1 MSRKCSGK
9 QLDLRLLAAVFLLT
23 ANCESVGQHRP
34 STVKVDVNTNLASLM
49 HDEDTDGDLRITV
62 NDTLVGGTERGDK
75 TFKLNLANTQ
85 LFEVTGAYPLANL
98 LQELKLAQEARHDT
112 TELNLE
118 KIFERP
124 VEHIS
129 RNIREL
135 YWDGLTRRIDEQGL
149 LAIMSD
155 EKSKTIDG
163 FSYLYVPAADDAA
176 FNYFVNVGRRHA
188 NWKLKVVRLPEHI
201 TPQYVRS
208 LDGRHGIL
216 TLSLERGGG
225 GSLDGVPFVVPG
237 GRFNEMY
244 GWDSYFIVLG
254 LLQDGRI
261 ELAKSMIDNAVYE
274 INKYGAILNANRTYY
289 LTRSQPPFLTSMA
302 SEGYKHLPR
311 NEAHRQWLKTVLDAA
326 IQEYHHVWNSSTRL
340 TSTGLSRYFDDGI
353 GVPPEVERGHFD
365 AAFARYARKLGIG
378 AEEIEQGYRSGAL
391 KLPEL
396 DEYFVHDRCMR
407 ESGHDTSYRL
417 EACCADVV
425 TVDLNSLLFKYEM
438 DIATLI
444 KQEFDGTLLLSEG
457 KTEKA
462 STWALRAIN
471 RRFRMNNNLWDEGKG
486 MFLDYDFVRER
497 KKEYVSATT
506 FYPMWAMLA
515 SREQAELLVK
525 KALPLLEMLGGVVA
539 STEQSRGPVSSDR
552 PLRQWDYPYGWA
564 PHQMLVW
571 QGLKNYG
578 YDSVAHRLIYKW
590 LYTITRNAV
599 DYNGTVTEKYDVER
613 RTHQVF
619 AEYGNVGTKFTYI
632 TREGFGWTN
641 ASYQI
646 GVVSLPA
653 ELLEKLN
660 DLVPPERVFDR

>member
-1 MSRKCSGK
+1 MGAVLLVTVACVSGAQEK
-9 QLDLRLLAAVFLLT
+9 PQTL
-23 ANCESVGQHRP
+23 Q
-34 STVKVDVNTNLASLM
+34 VDANTNLASLI

-62 NDTLVGGTERGDK
+62 NDTLVGGTGRGDK
-75 TFKLNLANTQ
+75 TFRLTLTNTQ
-85 LFEVTGAYPLANL
+85 LFEVTGRYPLANL
-98 LQELKLAQEARHDT
+98 LQELKLAQEAGHDT
-112 TELNLE
+112 TELRLE
-118 KIFERP
+118 KVFEKP
-124 VEHIS
+124 AEHIS
-129 RNIREL
+129 RNIRDR

-149 LAIMSD
+149 LKIVSD
-155 EKSKTIDG
+155 EKSKTVDG
-163 FSYLYVPAADDAA
+163 FSYLYVAAADTAA
-176 FNYFVNVGRRHA
+176 FSYFVDVGRRHA
-188 NWKLKVVRLPEHI
+188 NWKLNVVRLPERI

-208 LDGRHGIL
+208 LNGRHGIL
-216 TLSLERGGG
+216 TLSLKRGGG
-225 GSLDGVPFVVPG
+225 DSLDGAPFVVPG

-274 INKYGAILNANRTYY
+274 INHYGAILNANRTYY

-302 SEGYKHLPR
+302 SECYKHLPR
-311 NEAHRQWLKTVLDAA
+311 NEANREWLKTILDAV
-326 IQEYHHVWNSSTRL
+326 IHEYHRVWSSSYRL
-340 TSTGLSRYFDDGI
+340 TSIGLSRYFDAGI
-353 GVPPEVERGHFD
+353 GVPPEVEQGHFD
-365 AAFARYARKLGIG
+365 AVFARYARKLGIG
-378 AEEIEQGYRSGAL
+378 AEEIEQAYRSGTL

-417 EACCADVV
+417 EACCADVA

-438 DIATLI
+438 DIAVLI
-444 KQEFDGTLLLSEG
+444 KQEFGGTLLLSEG

-486 MFLDYDFVRER
+486 MFLDYDVVREKR
-497 KKEYVSATT
+497 KEYVSATT

-515 SREQAELLVK
+515 SREQVDMLVK
-525 KALPLLEMLGGVVA
+525 KALPLLEMPGGVVA
-539 STEQSRGPVSSDR
+539 STEQSRGPVCPDR

-571 QGLKNYG
+571 QGLMNYG
-578 YDSVAHRLIYKW
+578 YDSIAYRLIYEW
-590 LYTITRNAV
+590 LYTIARNAA
-599 DYNGTVTEKYDVER
+599 DYNGTVTEKYDVVN

-619 AEYGNVGTKFTYI
+619 VEYGNVGTKFAYI

-641 ASYQI
+641 ASFQV
-646 GVVSLPA
+646 GLALLSPA
-653 ELLEKLN
+653 LRDSLN
-660 DLVPPERVFDR
+660 DLIPPEVVFKREG